1 MSTAIRIAVP
11 PARYIMPYMSS
22 VSSPAKPDAGEQP
35 YGPVGRSPWLDVDW
49 SQHQHWTIIND
60 SPVNFIELG
69 EGAPLLFVHGLSGS
83 WPNWL
88 EQLPVFAETRR
99 VIAVDL
105 PGSRHSPKPRETIS
119 RSG

>member
-22 VSSPAKPDAGEQP
+22 VSSPAKPDAGAQP
-35 YGPVGRSPWLDVDW
+35 YGPVGRSPWLDIEW

-69 EGAPLLFVHGLSGS
+69 EGPPLLLIHGLGGS

-88 EQLPVFAETRR
+88 EQVPVFAGRNGDRFGGHSLREHPRIGQRQGR
-99 VIAVDL
+99 V
-105 PGSRHSPKPRETIS
+105 
-119 RSG
+119 